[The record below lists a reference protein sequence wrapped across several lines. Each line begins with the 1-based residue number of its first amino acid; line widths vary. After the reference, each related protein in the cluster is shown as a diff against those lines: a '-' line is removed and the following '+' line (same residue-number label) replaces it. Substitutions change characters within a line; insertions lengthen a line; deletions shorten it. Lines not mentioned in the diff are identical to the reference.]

1 MERSSERSKPTFS
14 GLKTKLIF
22 DKKLWK
28 NI

>member
-1 MERSSERSKPTFS
+1 MERSSEKPYFS
-14 GLKTKLIF
+14 GLKIKLIF

>member
-1 MERSSERSKPTFS
+1 MERSSEKPTFS
-14 GLKTKLIF
+14 GLKIKLMF

>member
-1 MERSSERSKPTFS
+1 MERSSEKPYFS
-14 GLKTKLIF
+14 GLKIELIF

>member
-1 MERSSERSKPTFS
+1 MERSSEKPTFS
-14 GLKTKLIF
+14 GLKIKLIF

>member
-1 MERSSERSKPTFS
+1 MERSSEKPTFS
-14 GLKTKLIF
+14 GLKTELMF